1 MVFLIC
7 CAPLLYSS
15 YHERCCCYSLWISCL
30 LAFSSVWDILNVSS
44 LVRWYERHRQFP
56 SRRSWEFRWH
66 KVSSRAPI
74 HISQKQ
80 TFFVFT
86 LLIFSCMYYHSF
98 SNSCSIPHLCPWGQE
113 STGGQTDQDTYGRR
127 WMSESAIE
135 CPGLCS
141 YLKAGKY
148 KWLPLH
154 RSAEQNKNW
163 VGRDTSGSSHLKQ
176 NEQVDE
182 REQQEQCYLFSL
194 LAGVSGALLLYYQ
207 LQVQLNP
214 INIGFLMWSR
224 SLFSD
229 VGHGDISKL
238 TAICRA
244 AERTKD
250 GWEIQC
256 RMFMVLQNLLSK
268 VRIYPHTRNL

>member
-1 MVFLIC
+1 MLCSSPVFFLPW
-7 CAPLLYSS
+7 AVLL
-15 YHERCCCYSLWISCL
+15 LFLMNQL
-30 LAFSSVWDILNVSS
+30 LAGIFLC
-44 LVRWYERHRQFP
+44 LRHFECLIPCEMIWKTQAVPLQKKLRIQMTQGIKQSANPHFP
-56 SRRSWEFRWH
+56 KADFL
-66 KVSSRAPI
+66 
-74 HISQKQ
+74 
-80 TFFVFT
+80 FT
-86 LLIFSCMYYHSF
+86 LLIFSCMYYRSF
-98 SNSCSIPHLCPWGQE
+98 SNSCSISHLCPWGQE

-141 YLKAGKY
+141 CLKAGKY
-148 KWLPLH
+148 KPLPLH

-182 REQQEQCYLFSL
+182 REQQEQWYLFSL